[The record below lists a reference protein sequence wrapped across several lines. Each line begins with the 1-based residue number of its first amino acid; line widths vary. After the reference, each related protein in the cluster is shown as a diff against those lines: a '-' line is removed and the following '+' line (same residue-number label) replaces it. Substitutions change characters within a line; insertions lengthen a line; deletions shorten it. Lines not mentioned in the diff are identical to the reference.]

1 MGGRGGPPA
10 SDGPPRVS
18 VPGSVVLRAATTDDL
33 AAIHAI
39 EAATFPDPWS
49 AQAFASLLAS
59 TQGLT
64 TVAIHDGAVV
74 GYLVGWRIG
83 DEAEVANLA
92 VRADR
97 RGQGVGAAL
106 LRDFLATLDAG
117 APPTVYLEVRE
128 SNAAAQALY
137 RRHGFVAA
145 GRRKG
150 YYARPAED
158 AVVMRRPGAEVGRG
172 D

>member
-1 MGGRGGPPA
+1 MTAPGP
-10 SDGPPRVS
+10 
-18 VPGSVVLRAATTDDL
+18 VVLRAATPDDL

-39 EAATFPDPWS
+39 EVATFPDPWS
-49 AQAFASLLAS
+49 ASAFASLLAAP
-59 TQGLT
+59 QGLMS
-64 TVAIHDGAVV
+64 VAMCDGDVV

-92 VRADR
+92 VREDR

-106 LRDFLATLDAG
+106 LRAFLATLDAA

>member
-1 MGGRGGPPA
+1 MTADPA
-10 SDGPPRVS
+10 
-18 VPGSVVLRAATTDDL
+18 VVIRLGTAADL
-33 AAIHAI
+33 PAIRAI
-39 EAATFPDPWS
+39 EVASFPDPWS
-49 AQAFASLLAS
+49 AQAFGSLLDS
-59 TQGLT
+59 PQGIT
-64 TVAIHDGAVV
+64 TAAVDGHALV
-74 GYLVGWRIG
+74 GYLVGWRVG
-83 DEAEVANLA
+83 DEAELANLA

-97 RGQGVGAAL
+97 RGRGIGAAL
-106 LRDFLATLDAG
+106 LRDFLSRLDAESS
-117 APPTVYLEVRE
+117 PTVYLEVRE

-158 AVVMRRPGAEVGRG
+158 AVVMRRPGAAVSRG

>member
-1 MGGRGGPPA
+1 MGGRGGA
-10 SDGPPRVS
+10 SVADGSPRVS
-18 VPGSVVLRAATTDDL
+18 ATDAPVLRPATAEDL
-33 AAIHAI
+33 AAIRAI
-39 EAATFPDPWS
+39 EVATFPDPWS
-49 AQAFASLLAS
+49 GQAFASLLAS
-59 TQGLT
+59 PQGT
-64 TVAIHDGAVV
+64 TLVATDHGELV

-92 VRADR
+92 VREDR
-97 RGQGVGAAL
+97 RGRGIGAAL
-106 LRDFLATLDAG
+106 LRDFLAALDAG
-117 APPTVYLEVRE
+117 APPTVYLEVRD

-150 YYARPAED
+150 YYARPTED
-158 AVVMRRPGAEVGRG
+158 AVVMRRPGADVARG